1 MTKVLI
7 IEDDEV
13 IRNMIRELLLK
24 AGYRVSVAENGVEG
38 VKLFKQGTFEL
49 IITDIIMPEKEG
61 IETIMEIKRHSPD
74 VKIIAVSGGGR
85 LQANDYLDMAEKLGA
100 NRVFSKPFQIN
111 DFIKAVKELVGTP

>member
-38 VKLFKQGTFEL
+38 VNLFKQGTFEL